1 MRGRPRPPAL
11 SYAAAQSACVLYIL
25 AWCLYPP
32 LAIDGVW
39 RALLAAAFALWFALE
54 GLRNG
59 LARLANGAAAWVLL
73 LLGYT
78 AVVQLLTGGPA
89 EVLRNVQ
96 MHILLVCA
104 LVGIAYRGERLG
116 ELGWTLLPA
125 LALLGAA
132 IGATLQ
138 AIATDPHAARHVVRT
153 SEAALALLRAG
164 VGGYQ
169 LAYACALLAPV
180 LLVILRSG
188 RASPFFAALAG
199 LWLAASALVL
209 AAGFSIAVL
218 VLATGT
224 VLALLWRAP
233 GRAAP
238 LQALFA
244 FGVLAAVLL
253 ALDPLLAF
261 AEGFAGGTKYA
272 RKIADL
278 RDSLDLGESVG
289 TASDRLSRYL
299 RSLALFADAPLT
311 GTLFYAPLGKHS
323 QLLDMFARYGGL
335 IGLVGLAVLVRL
347 PGRLLTAATPSPNS
361 MALVVQVTLAIYL
374 TLNNATAA
382 HGAVVYLLLPALAH
396 AAARRVRRSAPLPR
410 RPLFAARPPGAR
422 WQRKSPPGR
431 A

>member
-1 MRGRPRPPAL
+1 M
-11 SYAAAQSACVLYIL
+11 
-25 AWCLYPP
+25 
-32 LAIDGVW
+32 W
-39 RALLAAAFALWFALE
+39 RALLAAAFASWFALE

-59 LARLANGAAAWVLL
+59 LARLANRAAAWVLFL
-73 LLGYT
+73 LAYT
-78 AVVQLLTGGPA
+78 TVVQLVTGGPA

-104 LVGIAYRGERLG
+104 LIGIAYRGERLG
-116 ELGWTLLPA
+116 ELAWTLLPA

-132 IGATLQ
+132 IAATLQ
-138 AIATDPHAARHVVRT
+138 AIAADPHAARHVVRT
-153 SEAALALLRAG
+153 STAALALLRAG

-169 LAYACALLAPV
+169 LTYACALLAPV
-180 LLVILRSG
+180 LLVLLRSG
-188 RASPFFAALAG
+188 HPSPFFAALAG

-218 VLATGT
+218 VLAVGT
-224 VLALLWRAP
+224 ALALFWRAP
-233 GRAAP
+233 RRAAP
-238 LQALFA
+238 VQALFA
-244 FGVLAAVLL
+244 LGALAAALL
-253 ALDPLLAF
+253 ALDPLLAL
-261 AEGFAGGTKYA
+261 AEGFAENTKYA

-323 QLLDMFARYGGL
+323 QLLDGFARYGVL

-347 PGRLLTAATPSPNS
+347 PGRLLAAATPWQSPV
-361 MALVVQVTLAIYL
+361 ALVVQVTLAIYL

-382 HGAVVYLLLPALAH
+382 HGAVVYLLLPALAF
-396 AAARRVRRSAPLPR
+396 AAARRARRRPAWRPR
-410 RPLFAARPPGAR
+410 RPHLVARPVRPQ
-422 WQRKSPPGR
+422 WQRESPPGR